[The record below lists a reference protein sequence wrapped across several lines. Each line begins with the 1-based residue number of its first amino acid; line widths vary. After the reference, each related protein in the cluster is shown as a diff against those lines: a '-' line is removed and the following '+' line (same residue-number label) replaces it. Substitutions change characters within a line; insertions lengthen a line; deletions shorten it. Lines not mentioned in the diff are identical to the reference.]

1 MKMQSGSVNLF
12 LDNATIHTENINFGK
27 YNFGKYSNI
36 KIAFLPRNTTSR
48 LQPLDASIINNFNV
62 KYRKELMHYLL
73 ARIDD
78 DLNAYEIV
86 NEIYV
91 SQAIEWITSAWKE
104 VSKDTI
110 KNCFY
115 KYGVAEQP
123 VSIDHDEGFDEEFN
137 NLFKELSEEL
147 QIDGNTDA
155 DEYSNLDHEVCT
167 SFPPINSDEVDLRR
181 VSMATYIQEYCAKL
195 KATTTMMKA
204 TRMKV
209 MYLRLAPKK
218 L

>member
-36 KIAFLPRNTTSR
+36 KIAFLPRNTTSP

-62 KYRKELMHYLL
+62 KYRKELMHYVL

-91 SQAIEWITSAWKE
+91 K
-104 VSKDTI
+104 
-110 KNCFY
+110 
-115 KYGVAEQP
+115 P
-123 VSIDHDEGFDEEFN
+123 
-137 NLFKELSEEL
+137 
-147 QIDGNTDA
+147 
-155 DEYSNLDHEVCT
+155 
-167 SFPPINSDEVDLRR
+167 
-181 VSMATYIQEYCAKL
+181 
-195 KATTTMMKA
+195 
-204 TRMKV
+204 
-209 MYLRLAPKK
+209 
-218 L
+218 